1 MGDEDGVLDCKDELL
16 NIQEEYL
23 QDEIDRESLQKL
35 APTRAREAEKE
46 KKVKL
51 IVHIL
56 FSWLLARF
64 LDSISLYESSKSQPC
79 TEWWQK
85 YLLVELHHEITHTYH
100 QDRWY
105 KMIVGIKMILP
116 PLSNY
121 LSGIFLFQANNNSKG
136 FEVKGAPWQGASDD
150 AFPTLGGGGGA
161 AASTPVWG
169 PRR

>member
-46 KKVKL
+46 KKVIL
-51 IVHIL
+51 IEH
-56 FSWLLARF
+56 F
-64 LDSISLYESSKSQPC
+64 LCKPNSLVFYESSKSQPC

-121 LSGIFLFQANNNSKG
+121 
-136 FEVKGAPWQGASDD
+136 
-150 AFPTLGGGGGA
+150 
-161 AASTPVWG
+161 
-169 PRR
+169 

>member
-64 LDSISLYESSKSQPC
+64 LNSISGINLILWC
-79 TEWWQK
+79 FTNRQK
-85 YLLVELHHEITHTYH
+85 ASLALND
-100 QDRWY
+100 DRS
-105 KMIVGIKMILP
+105 IC
-116 PLSNY
+116 
-121 LSGIFLFQANNNSKG
+121 
-136 FEVKGAPWQGASDD
+136 
-150 AFPTLGGGGGA
+150 
-161 AASTPVWG
+161 
-169 PRR
+169 